1 MIFEN
6 KSLPEVAFSKP
17 PINII
22 KLVFPEPLSPTIEMV
37 SFFFVVKSILFKTFI
52 VSLLVWYLRLIF
64 FNLRRVLMNKSFI
77 IKIIV
82 FCLVAIKVSAI
93 EKIVLFGDSLMA
105 GYGLNNEHH
114 LSVVLQEK
122 LISEGYKIEVVNG
135 SVSGSTS
142 SGGVNRVEWTLSES
156 NIDLVILGLGANDML
171 RGIQPKETKN
181 NLEKIIKTAQDKNI
195 KVILAGM
202 IAPTSYGIE
211 YKSNFDQI
219 YPDLSK
225 QYNLPLIPFLLEGVA
240 LKPNLNLSD
249 GMHPNEKGTIIISK
263 TLQEMI
269 LKNILLN

>member
-1 MIFEN
+1 
-6 KSLPEVAFSKP
+6 
-17 PINII
+17 
-22 KLVFPEPLSPTIEMV
+22 
-37 SFFFVVKSILFKTFI
+37 
-52 VSLLVWYLRLIF
+52 
-64 FNLRRVLMNKSFI
+64 
-77 IKIIV
+77 
-82 FCLVAIKVSAI
+82 
-93 EKIVLFGDSLMA
+93 MA
-105 GYGLNNEHH
+105 GYGLDNEHH

-122 LISEGYKIEVVNG
+122 LISEGYNIKVVNG

-156 NIDLVILGLGANDML
+156 NINLVILGLGANDML
-171 RGIQPKETKN
+171 RGIQPNETKN
-181 NLEKIIKTAQDKNI
+181 NLEEIIKIAQDKKI

-202 IAPTSYGIE
+202 IAPTSYGFE

-240 LKPNLNLSD
+240 LKPDLNLSD

-263 TLQEMI
+263 TLQEII